1 MYGNEQESET
11 CLTCLAQSTPH
22 CNFDQG
28 YSTIEGVIRQTTK
41 QPIEKPKHM
50 KPTKE
55 ILNKARELAK
65 SHIKL
70 VTETGFD
77 DKWESDPYDH
87 WDHVDGFDVNFV
99 GVPVLDEDGDD
110 TKEYT
115 WSFAVYSGQYDSKG
129 YWSTNYSD
137 SFPFEL

>member
-1 MYGNEQESET
+1 M
-11 CLTCLAQSTPH
+11 AQSTPH
-22 CNFDQG
+22 CNFG
-28 YSTIEGVIRQTTK
+28 ETYSSIEGVIRQTIK
-41 QPIEKPKHM
+41 QPKNM

-55 ILNKARELAK
+55 ILNKAKELAK
-65 SHIKL
+65 SHVKL

-77 DKWESDPYDH
+77 DKSESDLYDH

-115 WSFAVYSGQYDSKG
+115 WSFAIYSGQYDSKG

-137 SFPFEL
+137 YVPFEL